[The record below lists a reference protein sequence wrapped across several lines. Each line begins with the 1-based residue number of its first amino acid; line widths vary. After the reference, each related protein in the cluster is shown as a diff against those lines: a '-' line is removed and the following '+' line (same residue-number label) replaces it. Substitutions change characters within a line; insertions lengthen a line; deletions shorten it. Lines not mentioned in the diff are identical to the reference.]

1 MTDVNP
7 EIPVSEESKPEE
19 VVTTPEPVKPGEKTD
34 SALLLKSLQEERERR
49 RIAEE
54 ALAQKNSELVVTE
67 PISDEGKFLKS
78 QIDELK
84 EKLSAKEKAEEL
96 LRLQSSFPALKDKGA
111 EFEAFRSNPDNAGM
125 KLETAAKAF
134 LLENDLL
141 TSPTS
146 RKGLEKDT
154 GGARVV
160 PKTELTADEV
170 RDLRVNDYRRYVRLL
185 AEGKIKL

>member
-1 MTDVNP
+1 MTDVNQ
-7 EIPVSEESKPEE
+7 EVPVSEEPKAEE
-19 VVTTPEPVKPGEKTD
+19 VVTNSEPKPGEKTD

-84 EKLSAKEKAEEL
+84 EKLSAKEKVEEL
-96 LRLQSSFPALKDKGA
+96 LRLQSSFPALKDKSA

-141 TSPTS
+141 ASPTS

-154 GGARVV
+154 GGTRAF
-160 PKTELTADEV
+160 PKSELTADEV